1 MMNQPI
7 SLQPLLQKRWS
18 PRAFDSRS
26 VEPEKLKLMLEALR
40 WAPSCFNEQPWHI
53 IIATKEKL
61 EVYDRLLS
69 CLVEANQLWAKNAPV
84 LMLSVAKLNFSHNGK
99 ENRHAWHDVGL
110 AMENLTIQGM
120 ALDIYVHQMAGFDPQ
135 AARDLFQIPPDFA
148 PVAMSAI
155 GYLGD
160 PPILPDNLRERE
172 LAIRTRKPLESFVFT
187 GNWGQVSDLAIG

>member
-26 VEPEKLKLMLEALR
+26 IEPDKLKLMLEALR
-40 WAPSCFNEQPWHI
+40 WAPSCFNEQPWHV

-84 LMLSVAKLNFSHNGK
+84 LMLSVAKLNFSHNAK

-160 PPILPDNLRERE
+160 PHLLPDNLRERE
-172 LAIRTRKPLESFVFT
+172 LAIRTRKPLESFVFIAVAREMKT
-187 GNWGQVSDLAIG
+187 LLN

>member
-1 MMNQPI
+1 MNQPI